1 MPIVWAEGLKKEYTI
16 KTKAGPLRRKSVRR
30 EALRGVS
37 FSLEAGELVGY
48 IGPNGAGKSTT
59 IKILS
64 GILTPDGGKCRVL
77 GRTPWK
83 ERARHVRH
91 IGVVFGQRSQLWWD
105 LPVADSFALLR
116 DIYRLSEA
124 EYRRTLKEL
133 TDALDLAPLLAT
145 PVRQLSLGQRMRC
158 ELAAS
163 LLHKP
168 ELLFLDEPTI
178 GLDAATKLS
187 VRDFILRINREKGTT
202 VILTTHDM
210 DDVEA
215 LCRRVM
221 VIGEGRLLLDGD
233 VAALRGDD
241 EERILTCELAC
252 PAREAT
258 LPYPL
263 LSREEDRNRLTLRF
277 SPARVH
283 AATLISALNEYG
295 LRDVTI
301 EHTPIERVVARLY
314 ERLEKAG
321 EGA

>member
-124 EYRRTLKEL
+124 EYRCTLKEL

-163 LLHKP
+163 LLHEP

-187 VRDFILRINREKGTT
+187 VRDFILRMNREKG
-202 VILTTHDM
+202 
-210 DDVEA
+210 
-215 LCRRVM
+215 
-221 VIGEGRLLLDGD
+221 
-233 VAALRGDD
+233 GDD